1 MVPGGGGFAEGQ
13 KPVTQVAVVLITS
26 VIQVL
31 KSCYK
36 QSPHRHA
43 FATHDIGV
51 RTDGAPGGAAMVL
64 AADVERDLAGRV
76 GLRPLVE
83 PRQLFLRDDERAVG
97 LRIFHGNVPDL

>member
-1 MVPGGGGFAEGQ
+1 MSQAGTKLLVAGIDVGSSAVKVVFIEDGGPA
-13 KPVTQVAVVLITS
+13 
-26 VIQVL
+26 
-31 KSCYK
+31 
-36 QSPHRHA
+36 
-43 FATHDIGV
+43 DV
-51 RTDGAPGGAAMVL
+51 RVL